1 MDAQWAAQLVRA
13 GNASVPC
20 PPWPSRPPPPPAPI
34 FVRRLTDHSPST
46 LSTGSHEPDRAV
58 RDRRGSVDKS
68 SPGAPAPSGPRCP
81 GLVPAPRCPPGR
93 CCACVAGSG
102 HARALVLTA
111 TLARAERGG
120 RKRRGRK
127 DSHTNVVQGMQ
138 TSAGMGGGLSGMQ
151 PGLQQQ
157 LLMQHVG
164 GAAAAGGV
172 MAKAQDSGD
181 VMAQVCLH
189 AWAPALCALAWRHSC
204 LTAQDGGASST
215 LLNLH
220 LRQGGSDLPL
230 SVCTAPG
237 AQSKRPLV
245 THFQRWVEPELA
257 WRCCWGRDDERH
269 GGHRGAG
276 GPARTQRR
284 RLRLIG
290 GGSGLGRERQGGH
303 DGGAPSGQRRAR

>member
-1 MDAQWAAQLVRA
+1 M
-13 GNASVPC
+13 
-20 PPWPSRPPPPPAPI
+20 
-34 FVRRLTDHSPST
+34 
-46 LSTGSHEPDRAV
+46 
-58 RDRRGSVDKS
+58 
-68 SPGAPAPSGPRCP
+68 
-81 GLVPAPRCPPGR
+81 
-93 CCACVAGSG
+93 
-102 HARALVLTA
+102 
-111 TLARAERGG
+111 
-120 RKRRGRK
+120 
-127 DSHTNVVQGMQ
+127 QGMQ

-164 GAAAAGGV
+164 GASAAGGV

-204 LTAQDGGASST
+204 LKAQDGGASST